1 MEGDFQVQPAS
12 NEVETTKN
20 GGVLGV
26 LVQNETV
33 DE

>member
-1 MEGDFQVQPAS
+1 MEVDFEAQPAS

-20 GGVLGV
+20 EGV

-33 DE
+33 HE